1 MVTYYK
7 ILELDKKCSNDEI
20 KKAYHKA
27 ALKYHP
33 DKNEN
38 KCDKMF
44 KKVVESYEVLSDPYK
59 RDKYDRSL
67 QNNNKYEFNLS
78 PEILKFSRYFFSE
91 ENINKFSN
99 ITNTISSEITKLD
112 LHPYFEI
119 FFNNFNSKLH
129 TNYFLDIN
137 LKNLLNEYRNF
148 KDFYKV
154 NLNKEH
160 FREEKIFKNY
170 FNPLKKNI
178 KFNLWISLKDI
189 YNGEDKQIAIKM
201 NSKCNKCQGQGIIFK
216 SKKKNNKNNK
226 NSKNKKKKKN
236 KTYLDKMICNYCNGT
251 MITKK

>member
-170 FNPLKKNI
+170 LLI
-178 KFNLWISLKDI
+178 VNLTP
-189 YNGEDKQIAIKM
+189 NKQIR
-201 NSKCNKCQGQGIIFK
+201 CFK
-216 SKKKNNKNNK
+216 N
-226 NSKNKKKKKN
+226 
-236 KTYLDKMICNYCNGT
+236 
-251 MITKK
+251 